1 MYPNRYNTLI
11 FNALQNIVFRA
22 AKGAL
27 LYYNLPSFTLQ
38 FTTTCNNNDVCT
50 HCCMY
55 ILHYF
60 KRM

>member
-11 FNALQNIVFRA
+11 FNALQNIVFSA

-38 FTTTCNNNDVCT
+38 FTTTCNNNDVFI
-50 HCCMY
+50 HCDMY
-55 ILHYF
+55 ILPYF

>member
-11 FNALQNIVFRA
+11 FNALQSIVFRA

-38 FTTTCNNNDVCT
+38 FTTTCNNNDVFI
-50 HCCMY
+50 HWDMY
-55 ILHYF
+55 ILPYF

>member
-1 MYPNRYNTLI
+1 MYPDHYNTLI

-38 FTTTCNNNDVCT
+38 FTTTCNNNDVFI
-50 HCCMY
+50 HCDMY
-55 ILHYF
+55 ILPYF

>member
-1 MYPNRYNTLI
+1 MRANRCNVLA
-11 FNALQNIVFRA
+11 FNVLQNIISYT

-38 FTTTCNNNDVCT
+38 FTTTCNNNDIFI
-50 HCCMY
+50 HCDMY
-55 ILHYF
+55 ILPYF

>member
-1 MYPNRYNTLI
+1 MRTSRYNTLI

-27 LYYNLPSFTLQ
+27 LYYNLPSFKLQ
-38 FTTTCNNNDVCT
+38 FTTTCNNNDVFI
-50 HCCMY
+50 HCDMY
-55 ILHYF
+55 ILPYF